1 MKRVR
6 KSAAV
11 RKREIIETAIRI
23 ITEEGPERMTTERI
37 AREVG
42 LTQPAIFRHFARK
55 ALIWDGIA
63 EYLSDKVFSGMDE
76 ILADREKPPLERL
89 RIYMRVH
96 FQRLQEYPYISIF
109 YARLLFGDN
118 ESLRHHMQ
126 EAYRQLAANMAVL
139 LHEAQQAGQLVDGVE
154 LEPAAFLMMGL
165 SPLMVLNWDLNDRR
179 IDLVEEGMKLV
190 ETQLRLITRPS

>member
-37 AREVG
+37 ARRVG
-42 LTQPAIFRHFARK
+42 LTQPAIFRHFAKK

-76 ILADREKPPLERL
+76 IIADRQTPPLDRL
-89 RIYMRVH
+89 RTYMRVH
-96 FQRLQEYPYISIF
+96 FQRLEEHPYISVF

-118 ESLRHHMQ
+118 ESLRRHMQ
-126 EAYRQLAANMAVL
+126 EAYRQLAENMAVL
-139 LHEAQQAGQLVDGVE
+139 LHEARLTGQLVDGVE
-154 LEPAAFLMMGL
+154 LEPTAFLLMGL

-190 ETQLRLITRPS
+190 EQQLRLLTRPS